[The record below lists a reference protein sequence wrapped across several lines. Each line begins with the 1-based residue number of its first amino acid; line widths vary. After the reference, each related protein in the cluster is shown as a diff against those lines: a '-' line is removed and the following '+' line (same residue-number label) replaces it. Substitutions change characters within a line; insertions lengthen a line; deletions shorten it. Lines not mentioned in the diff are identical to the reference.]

1 MKNIFSDAETFKEAL
16 KAEVSARFGRDFED
30 AYPEE
35 RYLALGTLI
44 RDQLGYSWKVTK
56 KSVSEHQTKQLYY
69 FSMEFLMGR
78 LMTNNLMNM
87 GVYEVAKKGL
97 DELGMDLHNLEELEM
112 DAGLGNGGLGRLAAC
127 FLDSLASL
135 NLAGNGNCIRYR
147 YGLFRQE
154 IVDDCQV
161 EKPDC
166 WLRLGNVWEV
176 WKPQHDVQ
184 VKFGG
189 QLDAYMDQY
198 GRFHSNYHPD
208 FVVRA
213 VPYDM
218 PIVGYHTLTT
228 NTLRLWD
235 AQVDENSVQAGN
247 LRHYLN
253 EVSDLTAN
261 VYPDDSTQ
269 KGKELRLKQEYF
281 FVCAGVDQIIRSH
294 LRVYPSLDNLADKV
308 AIQLNDTHPV
318 LVIPELMRVL
328 MDDYDYNWDDA
339 WNIVTHTVAYTNHTI
354 MSEAL
359 ERWPQ
364 DMMRQ
369 LLPRI
374 YMIIEEIERRF
385 FYEVQHA
392 GHGNDFA
399 AMSILKD
406 NQVHMAN
413 LAVVGSHSVNGVA
426 RIHSEILINSV
437 LAAFASLY
445 PERFNN
451 KTNGITHR
459 RWLAYSNP
467 QLTALLEKY
476 IGNGFI
482 HHPEQLEKLMTYV
495 DDPKLQEEFQAVKK
509 ERKQILADYVKENL
523 GIEVD
528 VNSIF
533 DVQCKRL
540 HAYKRQLMNIMH
552 IMYLYLS
559 MKQDPNFRI
568 VPTTFFFAAKAAPGY
583 ALAKEIIKLI
593 NKVANRVN
601 SDPQVSQFMKVV
613 FIPNYSVSIAEILI
627 NAADVSEQIST
638 AGKEASGTGNMK
650 FMMNGAL
657 TLGTLDGANVEIVEQ
672 VGWDNAKIF
681 GLQVEQIENI
691 KRENSYDVWRIYH
704 SNPNLRMVIDS
715 LRNCTWS
722 SNPNEFQLIF
732 NDLMLHRDE
741 FFVLAD
747 FDAYT
752 LAHRDVSA
760 WYLDKPAWARA
771 MLINIAKSGYFS
783 SDRTIREY
791 AKEIWG
797 LDEVQFTKEQ
807 FDDFLLSQKDFA
819 EAAHL
824 VSEADSPE
832 AADKEAESNDL
843 KTI

>member
-1 MKNIFSDAETFKEAL
+1 MKNIFSDAQTFKEAL
-16 KAEVSARFGRDFED
+16 KAEVSGRFGRDFED
-30 AYPEE
+30 SYPEE
-35 RYLALGTLI
+35 RYLALGSLI
-44 RDQLGYSWKVTK
+44 RDQLGNTWKETK
-56 KSVSEHQTKQLYY
+56 KSVSEHHTKQLYY

-87 GVYEVAKKGL
+87 GVYDVVKEAL
-97 DELGMDLHNLEELEM
+97 DDLGMDLHNLEELEA

-147 YGLFRQE
+147 YGLFKQE
-154 IVDDCQV
+154 IINDQQV

-176 WKPQHDVQ
+176 WKPQHDVR

-189 QLDAYMDQY
+189 TLDAYMDQF
-198 GRFHSNYHPD
+198 GKFHSNYHPN

-213 VPYDM
+213 VPYDE
-218 PIVGYHTLTT
+218 PIVGYHTPTT

-235 AQVDENSVQAGN
+235 AAVDEESVQAGK
-247 LRHYLN
+247 LN
-253 EVSDLTAN
+253 EYLHDVLALTAN

-269 KGKELRLKQEYF
+269 EGKELRLKQEYF

-294 LRVYPSLDNLADKV
+294 LRAYPSLDNLGEKS

-328 MDDYDYNWDDA
+328 MDDYNYNWDDA
-339 WNIVTHTVAYTNHTI
+339 WNITRQTVAYTNHTI

-364 DMMRQ
+364 DLVRN

-385 FYEVQHA
+385 YHYVQ
-392 GHGNDFA
+392 GRGMGNRFPE
-399 AMSILKD
+399 MSILKD

-426 RIHSEILINSV
+426 KIHSEILVNDV
-437 LAAFASLY
+437 LNAFASLW

-451 KTNGITHR
+451 KTNGVTHR
-459 RWLAYSNP
+459 RWLVYSNP
-467 QLTALLEKY
+467 QLTKLLEEY
-476 IGNGFI
+476 IGDGFI
-482 HHPEQLEKLMTYV
+482 RHPEQLENLMNYV
-495 DDPKLQEEFQAVKK
+495 DDPELQEKFMQVKL
-509 ERKQILADYVKENL
+509 ERKKILAKYVHDEL
-523 GIEVD
+523 GIDVD
-528 VNSIF
+528 VNTIF

-552 IMYLYLS
+552 VMSLYLR
-559 MKQDPNFRI
+559 MKQDPNFK
-568 VPTTFFFAAKAAPGY
+568 VQPTTYFFAAKAAPGY

-593 NKVANRVN
+593 VKVSNRIN
-601 SDPQVSQFMKVV
+601 NDPQVSPYIKVV

-638 AGKEASGTGNMK
+638 AGKEASGTSNMK

-672 VGWDNAKIF
+672 VGYENAKIF
-681 GLQVEQIENI
+681 GLKVEELEEI
-691 KRENSYDVWRIYH
+691 KRNNSYDVWRIYN
-704 SNPNLRMVIDS
+704 SNPNLARVVDS
-715 LRNCTWS
+715 LHDCTWS
-722 SNPNEFQLIF
+722 NNPNEFQLIF

-747 FDAYT
+747 FDAYC
-752 LAHRDVSA
+752 LAHKEVSG
-760 WYLDKPAWARA
+760 WYQNRPAWARA

-783 SDRTIREY
+783 SDRTIRQY
-791 AKEIWG
+791 AEEIWG
-797 LDEVQFTKEQ
+797 LDEIQFTEEQYEQ
-807 FDDFLLSQKDFA
+807 FGFK
-819 EAAHL
+819 
-824 VSEADSPE
+824 
-832 AADKEAESNDL
+832 KED
-843 KTI
+843 

>member
-1 MKNIFSDAETFKEAL
+1 MKNIFSDAQTFKEAL
-16 KAEVSARFGRDFED
+16 TTEVAHRFGRDFED

-35 RYLALGTLI
+35 RYLVLGSLI
-44 RDQLGYSWKVTK
+44 RDQLGNTWKETK
-56 KSVSEHQTKQLYY
+56 KSVAEHHTKQLYY

-87 GVYEVAKKGL
+87 GVYDVVKEAL
-97 DELGMDLHNLEELEM
+97 DDLGMDLHNLEELEA

-147 YGLFRQE
+147 YGLFKQE
-154 IVDDCQV
+154 IINDQQV

-176 WKPQHDVQ
+176 WKPQHAVR

-189 QLDAYMDQY
+189 TLDAYMDQF
-198 GRFHSNYHPD
+198 GKFHSNYHPS

-213 VPYDM
+213 VPYDE
-218 PIVGYHTLTT
+218 PIVGYHTPTT

-235 AQVDENSVQAGN
+235 AAVDEESVQAGKLN
-247 LRHYLN
+247 EYLN
-253 EVSDLTAN
+253 AVSALTAN
-261 VYPDDSTQ
+261 VYPDDSTEE
-269 KGKELRLKQEYF
+269 GKELRLKQEYF

-294 LRVYPSLDNLADKV
+294 LRTYPTLDNLGEKT

-328 MDDYDYNWDDA
+328 MDDYNYNWDDA
-339 WNIVTHTVAYTNHTI
+339 WNIVRQTVAYTNHTI

-364 DMMRQ
+364 HLVRN

-385 FYEVQHA
+385 YHYVQA
-392 GHGNDFA
+392 RGMGNRFA
-399 AMSILKD
+399 EMSILKD
-406 NQVHMAN
+406 QQVHMAN

-426 RIHSEILINSV
+426 AIHSEILVNDV
-437 LAAFASLY
+437 MNAFATLW

-451 KTNGITHR
+451 KTNGVTHR
-459 RWLAYSNP
+459 RWLVYSNP
-467 QLTALLEKY
+467 QLTSLLKEY
-476 IGNGFI
+476 IGDGFI
-482 HHPEQLEKLMTYV
+482 RHPEQLEKLMEYV
-495 DDPKLQEEFQAVKK
+495 DDPTLQEKFMNVKL
-509 ERKQILADYVKENL
+509 ERKKILAKYVHDEL
-523 GIEVD
+523 GVDVD
-528 VNSIF
+528 VNTVF

-552 IMYLYLS
+552 VMSLYLR
-559 MKQDPNFRI
+559 MKQDPNFR
-568 VPTTFFFAAKAAPGY
+568 VQPTTYFFAAKAAPGY

-593 NKVANRVN
+593 VKVANRVN
-601 SDPQVSQFMKVV
+601 NDPLVSRYMKVV

-627 NAADVSEQIST
+627 NAADVSEQISM
-638 AGKEASGTGNMK
+638 AGKEASGTSNMK

-672 VGWDNAKIF
+672 VGYENAKIF
-681 GLQVEQIENI
+681 GLRVEELEEI
-691 KRENSYDVWRIYH
+691 KRHNSYDVWSIYN
-704 SNPNLRMVIDS
+704 SNPNLARVIDS
-715 LRNCTWS
+715 LHDCTWS
-722 SNPNEFQLIF
+722 NNPNEFQLIF

-747 FDAYT
+747 FDAYAQ
-752 LAHRDVSA
+752 AHREVSA
-760 WYLDKPAWARA
+760 WYQNRPAWARA

-783 SDRTIREY
+783 SDRTIRQY
-791 AKEIWG
+791 ANEIWG
-797 LDEVQFTKEQ
+797 LDEIQFTPEQ
-807 FDDFLLSQKDFA
+807 YEKFGF
-819 EAAHL
+819 E
-824 VSEADSPE
+824 
-832 AADKEAESNDL
+832 KEAE
-843 KTI
+843 

>member
-1 MKNIFSDAETFKEAL
+1 MKNIFSDAQTFKEAL
-16 KAEVSARFGRDFED
+16 TTEVAHRFGRDFED

-35 RYLALGTLI
+35 RYLVLGSLI
-44 RDQLGYSWKVTK
+44 RDQLGNTWKETK
-56 KSVSEHQTKQLYY
+56 KSVAEHHTKQLYY

-87 GVYEVAKKGL
+87 GVYDVVKEAL
-97 DELGMDLHNLEELEM
+97 DDLGMDLHNLEELEA

-147 YGLFRQE
+147 YGLFKQE
-154 IVDDCQV
+154 IINDQQV

-176 WKPQHDVQ
+176 WKPQHAVR

-189 QLDAYMDQY
+189 TLDAYMDQF
-198 GRFHSNYHPD
+198 GKFHSNYHPS

-213 VPYDM
+213 VPYDE
-218 PIVGYHTLTT
+218 PIVGYHTPTT

-235 AQVDENSVQAGN
+235 AAVDEESVQAGKLN
-247 LRHYLN
+247 EYLN
-253 EVSDLTAN
+253 AVSALTAN
-261 VYPDDSTQ
+261 VYPDDSTEE
-269 KGKELRLKQEYF
+269 GKELRLKQEYF

-294 LRVYPSLDNLADKV
+294 LRTYPTLDNLGEKT

-328 MDDYDYNWDDA
+328 MDDYNYNWDDA
-339 WNIVTHTVAYTNHTI
+339 WNIVRQTVAYTNHTI

-364 DMMRQ
+364 HLVRN

-385 FYEVQHA
+385 YHYVQA
-392 GHGNDFA
+392 RGMGNRFA
-399 AMSILKD
+399 EMSILKD
-406 NQVHMAN
+406 QQVHMAN

-426 RIHSEILINSV
+426 AIHSEILVNDV
-437 LAAFASLY
+437 MNAFATLW

-451 KTNGITHR
+451 KTNGVTHR
-459 RWLAYSNP
+459 RWLVYSNP
-467 QLTALLEKY
+467 QLTSLLKEY
-476 IGNGFI
+476 IGDGFI
-482 HHPEQLEKLMTYV
+482 RHPEQLEKLMEYV
-495 DDPKLQEEFQAVKK
+495 DDPTLQEKFMNVKL
-509 ERKQILADYVKENL
+509 ERKKILAKYVHDEL
-523 GIEVD
+523 GIDVD
-528 VNSIF
+528 VNTVF

-552 IMYLYLS
+552 VMSLYLR
-559 MKQDPNFRI
+559 MKQDPNFR
-568 VPTTFFFAAKAAPGY
+568 VQPTTYFFAAKAAPGY

-593 NKVANRVN
+593 VKVANRVN
-601 SDPQVSQFMKVV
+601 NDPLVSRYMKVV

-627 NAADVSEQIST
+627 NAADVSEQISM
-638 AGKEASGTGNMK
+638 AGKEASGTSNMK

-672 VGWDNAKIF
+672 VGYENAKIF
-681 GLQVEQIENI
+681 GLRVEELEEI
-691 KRENSYDVWRIYH
+691 KRHNSYDVWSIYN
-704 SNPNLRMVIDS
+704 SNPNLARVIDS
-715 LRNCTWS
+715 LHDCTWS
-722 SNPNEFQLIF
+722 NNPNEFQLIF

-747 FDAYT
+747 FDAYAQ
-752 LAHRDVSA
+752 AHREVSA
-760 WYLDKPAWARA
+760 WYQNRPAWARA

-783 SDRTIREY
+783 SDRTIRQY
-791 AKEIWG
+791 ANEIWG
-797 LDEVQFTKEQ
+797 LDEIQFTPEQ
-807 FDDFLLSQKDFA
+807 YEKFGF
-819 EAAHL
+819 E
-824 VSEADSPE
+824 
-832 AADKEAESNDL
+832 KEAE
-843 KTI
+843 

>member
-1 MKNIFSDAETFKEAL
+1 MKNIFSDAQTFKEAL
-16 KAEVSARFGRDFED
+16 TTEVAHRFGRDFED

-35 RYLALGTLI
+35 RYLVLGSLI
-44 RDQLGYSWKVTK
+44 RDQLGNTWKETK
-56 KSVSEHQTKQLYY
+56 KSVAEHHTKQLYY

-87 GVYEVAKKGL
+87 GVYDVVKEAL
-97 DELGMDLHNLEELEM
+97 DDLGMDLHNLEELEA

-147 YGLFRQE
+147 YGLFKQE
-154 IVDDCQV
+154 IINDQQV

-176 WKPQHDVQ
+176 WKPQHDVR

-189 QLDAYMDQY
+189 TLDAYMDQF
-198 GRFHSNYHPD
+198 GKFHSNYHPS

-213 VPYDM
+213 VPYDE
-218 PIVGYHTLTT
+218 PIVGYHTPTT

-235 AQVDENSVQAGN
+235 AAVDEESVQAGKLN
-247 LRHYLN
+247 EYLN
-253 EVSDLTAN
+253 AVSALTAN
-261 VYPDDSTQ
+261 VYPDDSTEE
-269 KGKELRLKQEYF
+269 GKELRLKQEYF

-294 LRVYPSLDNLADKV
+294 LRTYPTLDNLGEKT

-328 MDDYDYNWDDA
+328 MDDYNYNWDDA
-339 WNIVTHTVAYTNHTI
+339 WNIVRQTVAYTNHTI

-364 DMMRQ
+364 HLVRN

-385 FYEVQHA
+385 YHYVQA
-392 GHGNDFA
+392 RGMGNRFA
-399 AMSILKD
+399 EMSILKD
-406 NQVHMAN
+406 QQVHMAN

-426 RIHSEILINSV
+426 AIHSEILVNDV
-437 LAAFASLY
+437 MNAFATLW

-451 KTNGITHR
+451 KTNGVTHR
-459 RWLAYSNP
+459 RWLVYSNP
-467 QLTALLEKY
+467 QLTSLLKEN
-476 IGNGFI
+476 IGDGFI
-482 HHPEQLEKLMTYV
+482 RHPEQLEKLMEYV
-495 DDPKLQEEFQAVKK
+495 DDPTLQEKFMNVKL
-509 ERKQILADYVKENL
+509 ERKKILAKYVHDEL
-523 GIEVD
+523 GIDVD
-528 VNSIF
+528 VNTVF

-552 IMYLYLS
+552 VMSLYLR
-559 MKQDPNFRI
+559 MKQDPNFR
-568 VPTTFFFAAKAAPGY
+568 VQPTTYFFAAKAAPGY

-593 NKVANRVN
+593 VKVANRVN
-601 SDPQVSQFMKVV
+601 NDPLVSRYMKVV

-627 NAADVSEQIST
+627 NAADVSEQISM
-638 AGKEASGTGNMK
+638 AGKEASGTSNMK

-672 VGWDNAKIF
+672 VGYENAKIF
-681 GLQVEQIENI
+681 GLRVEELEEI
-691 KRENSYDVWRIYH
+691 KRHNSYDVWSIYN
-704 SNPNLRMVIDS
+704 SNPNLARVIDS
-715 LRNCTWS
+715 LHDCTWS
-722 SNPNEFQLIF
+722 NNPNEFQLIF

-747 FDAYT
+747 FDAYAQ
-752 LAHRDVSA
+752 AHREVSA
-760 WYLDKPAWARA
+760 WYQNRPAWARA

-783 SDRTIREY
+783 SDRTIRQY
-791 AKEIWG
+791 ANEIWG
-797 LDEVQFTKEQ
+797 LDEIQFTPEQ
-807 FDDFLLSQKDFA
+807 YEKFGF
-819 EAAHL
+819 E
-824 VSEADSPE
+824 
-832 AADKEAESNDL
+832 KEAE
-843 KTI
+843 

>member
-1 MKNIFSDAETFKEAL
+1 MKNIFSDAQTFKEAL
-16 KAEVSARFGRDFED
+16 TTEVAHRFGRDFED

-35 RYLALGTLI
+35 RYLVLGSLI
-44 RDQLGYSWKVTK
+44 RDQLGNTWKETK
-56 KSVSEHQTKQLYY
+56 KSVAEHHTKQLYY

-87 GVYEVAKKGL
+87 GVYDVVKEAL
-97 DELGMDLHNLEELEM
+97 DDLGMDLHNLEELEA

-147 YGLFRQE
+147 YGLFKQE
-154 IVDDCQV
+154 IINDQQV

-176 WKPQHDVQ
+176 WKPQHDVR

-189 QLDAYMDQY
+189 TLDAYMDQF
-198 GRFHSNYHPD
+198 GKFHSNYHPS

-213 VPYDM
+213 VPYDE
-218 PIVGYHTLTT
+218 PIVGYHTPTT

-235 AQVDENSVQAGN
+235 AAVDEESVQAGKLN
-247 LRHYLN
+247 EYLN
-253 EVSDLTAN
+253 AVSALTAN
-261 VYPDDSTQ
+261 VYPDDSTEE
-269 KGKELRLKQEYF
+269 GKELRLKQEYF

-294 LRVYPSLDNLADKV
+294 LRTYPTLDNLGEKT

-328 MDDYDYNWDDA
+328 MDDYNYNWDDA
-339 WNIVTHTVAYTNHTI
+339 WNIVRQTVAYTNHTI

-364 DMMRQ
+364 HLVRN

-385 FYEVQHA
+385 YHYVQA
-392 GHGNDFA
+392 RGMGNRFA
-399 AMSILKD
+399 EMSILKD
-406 NQVHMAN
+406 QQVHMAN

-426 RIHSEILINSV
+426 AIHSEILVNDV
-437 LAAFASLY
+437 MNAFATLW

-451 KTNGITHR
+451 KTNGVTHR
-459 RWLAYSNP
+459 RWLVYSNP
-467 QLTALLEKY
+467 QLTSLLKEY
-476 IGNGFI
+476 IGDGFI
-482 HHPEQLEKLMTYV
+482 RHPEQLEKLMEYV
-495 DDPKLQEEFQAVKK
+495 DDPTLQEKFMNVKL
-509 ERKQILADYVKENL
+509 ERKKILAKYVHDEL
-523 GIEVD
+523 GVDVD
-528 VNSIF
+528 VNTVF

-552 IMYLYLS
+552 VMSLYLR
-559 MKQDPNFRI
+559 MKQDPNFR
-568 VPTTFFFAAKAAPGY
+568 VQPTTYFFAAKAAPGY

-593 NKVANRVN
+593 VKVANRVN
-601 SDPQVSQFMKVV
+601 NDPLVSRYMKVV

-627 NAADVSEQIST
+627 NAADVSEQISM
-638 AGKEASGTGNMK
+638 AGKEASGTSNMK

-672 VGWDNAKIF
+672 VGYENAKIF
-681 GLQVEQIENI
+681 GLRVEELEEI
-691 KRENSYDVWRIYH
+691 KRHNSYDVWSIYN
-704 SNPNLRMVIDS
+704 SNPNLARVIDS
-715 LRNCTWS
+715 LHDCTWS
-722 SNPNEFQLIF
+722 NNPNEFQLIF

-747 FDAYT
+747 FDAYAQ
-752 LAHRDVSA
+752 AHREVSA
-760 WYLDKPAWARA
+760 WYQNRPAWARA

-783 SDRTIREY
+783 SDRTIRQY
-791 AKEIWG
+791 ANEIWG
-797 LDEVQFTKEQ
+797 LDEIQFTPEQ
-807 FDDFLLSQKDFA
+807 YEKFGFEKRS
-819 EAAHL
+819 
-824 VSEADSPE
+824 
-832 AADKEAESNDL
+832 
-843 KTI
+843 

>member
-16 KAEVSARFGRDFED
+16 RAEVTARYGRDFED

-35 RYLALGTLI
+35 RFLALGTLI
-44 RDQLGYSWKVTK
+44 RDQLGYSWTVTK
-56 KSVSEHQTKQLYY
+56 KSVSEHHTKQLYY

-87 GVYEVAKKGL
+87 GVYDVAKKAL
-97 DELGMDLHNLEELEM
+97 DELGMDLHNLEELES

-166 WLRLGNVWEV
+166 WLKLGNVWEV
-176 WKPQHDVQ
+176 WKPQHAVQ

-208 FVVRA
+208 FVVSA
-213 VPYDM
+213 VPYDV

-235 AQVDENSVQAGN
+235 AQVDEDSVQAGN
-247 LRHYLN
+247 LGHYLN

-294 LRVYPSLDNLADKV
+294 LRVYPTLDNLPEKV

-328 MDDYDYNWDDA
+328 MDDYDYNWDEA
-339 WNIVTHTVAYTNHTI
+339 WSIVRRTVAYTNHTI

-385 FYEVQHA
+385 YYEVQHA
-392 GHGNDFA
+392 GRANDFTY
-399 AMSILKD
+399 MSILKD

-426 RIHSEILINSV
+426 RIHSEILVNDV
-437 LAAFASLY
+437 MAAFASLY
-445 PERFNN
+445 PDRFNN

-467 QLTALLEKY
+467 QLTSLLGKY
-476 IGNGFI
+476 IGDGFI
-482 HHPEQLEKLMTYV
+482 RHPDQLEKLMDYV
-495 DDPKLQEEFQAVKK
+495 DDPTLQKEFFEVKK
-509 ERKQILADYVKENL
+509 ERKQILADYVRENL

-552 IMYLYLS
+552 IMYLYLT

-593 NKVANRVN
+593 NKVANRIN
-601 SDPQVSQFMKVV
+601 SDPQVSPYMKVV

-638 AGKEASGTGNMK
+638 AGKEASGTSNMK

-672 VGWDNAKIF
+672 VGWENAKIF
-681 GLQVEQIENI
+681 GLQVEQLEHI
-691 KRENSYDVWRIYH
+691 KRENSYDVWRLYH

-722 SNPNEFQLIF
+722 PNPNEFQLIF

-752 LAHRDVSA
+752 QAHRDVSA

-783 SDRTIREY
+783 SDRTIRQY
-791 AKEIWG
+791 ADEIWG

-807 FDDFLLSQKDFA
+807 FEDFQLSRQDFQ
-819 EAAHL
+819 EAAAI
-824 VSEADSPE
+824 V
-832 AADKEAESNDL
+832 ADKSQDKAS
-843 KTI
+843 

>member
-1 MKNIFSDAETFKEAL
+1 MKNIFSDAQTFKEAL
-16 KAEVSARFGRDFED
+16 TTEVAHRFGRDFED

-35 RYLALGTLI
+35 RYLVLGSLI
-44 RDQLGYSWKVTK
+44 RDQLGNTWKETK
-56 KSVSEHQTKQLYY
+56 KSVAEHHTKQLYY

-87 GVYEVAKKGL
+87 GVYDVVKEAL
-97 DELGMDLHNLEELEM
+97 DDLGMDLHNLEELEA

-147 YGLFRQE
+147 YGLFKQE
-154 IVDDCQV
+154 IINDQQV

-176 WKPQHDVQ
+176 WKPQHDVR

-189 QLDAYMDQY
+189 TLDAYMDQF
-198 GRFHSNYHPD
+198 GKFHSNYHPS

-213 VPYDM
+213 VPYDE
-218 PIVGYHTLTT
+218 PIVGYHTPTT

-235 AQVDENSVQAGN
+235 AAVDEESVQAGKLN
-247 LRHYLN
+247 EYLN
-253 EVSDLTAN
+253 AVSALTAN
-261 VYPDDSTQ
+261 VYPDDSTEE
-269 KGKELRLKQEYF
+269 GKELRLKQEYF

-294 LRVYPSLDNLADKV
+294 LRTYPTLDNLGEKT

-328 MDDYDYNWDDA
+328 MDDYNYNWDDA
-339 WNIVTHTVAYTNHTI
+339 WNIVRQTVAYTNHTI

-364 DMMRQ
+364 HLVRN

-385 FYEVQHA
+385 YHYVQA
-392 GHGNDFA
+392 RGMGNRFA
-399 AMSILKD
+399 EMSILKD
-406 NQVHMAN
+406 QQVHMAN

-426 RIHSEILINSV
+426 AIHSEILVNDV
-437 LAAFASLY
+437 MNAFATLW

-451 KTNGITHR
+451 KTNGVTHR
-459 RWLAYSNP
+459 RWLVYSNP
-467 QLTALLEKY
+467 QLTSLLKEY
-476 IGNGFI
+476 IGDGFI
-482 HHPEQLEKLMTYV
+482 RHPEQLEKLMEYV
-495 DDPKLQEEFQAVKK
+495 DDPTLQEKFMNVKL
-509 ERKQILADYVKENL
+509 ERKKILEKYVHDEL
-523 GIEVD
+523 GIDVD
-528 VNSIF
+528 VNTVF

-552 IMYLYLS
+552 VMSLYLR
-559 MKQDPNFRI
+559 MKQDPNFR
-568 VPTTFFFAAKAAPGY
+568 VQPTTYFFAAKAAPGY

-593 NKVANRVN
+593 VKVANRVN
-601 SDPQVSQFMKVV
+601 NDPLVSRYMKVV

-627 NAADVSEQIST
+627 NAADVSEQISM
-638 AGKEASGTGNMK
+638 AGKEASGTSNMK

-672 VGWDNAKIF
+672 VGYENAKIF
-681 GLQVEQIENI
+681 GLRVEELEEI
-691 KRENSYDVWRIYH
+691 KRHNSYDVWSIYN
-704 SNPNLRMVIDS
+704 SNPNLARVIDS
-715 LRNCTWS
+715 LHDCTWS

-747 FDAYT
+747 FDAYAQ
-752 LAHRDVSA
+752 AHREVSA
-760 WYLDKPAWARA
+760 WYQNRPAWARA

-783 SDRTIREY
+783 SDRTIRQY
-791 AKEIWG
+791 ANEIWG
-797 LDEVQFTKEQ
+797 LDEIQFTPEQ
-807 FDDFLLSQKDFA
+807 YEKFGF
-819 EAAHL
+819 E
-824 VSEADSPE
+824 
-832 AADKEAESNDL
+832 KEAE
-843 KTI
+843 

>member
-1 MKNIFSDAETFKEAL
+1 MKNIFSDAQTFKEAL
-16 KAEVSARFGRDFED
+16 TTEVAHRFGRDFED

-35 RYLALGTLI
+35 RYLVLGSLI
-44 RDQLGYSWKVTK
+44 RDQLGNTWKETK
-56 KSVSEHQTKQLYY
+56 KSVAEHHTKQLYY

-87 GVYEVAKKGL
+87 GVYDVVKEAL
-97 DELGMDLHNLEELEM
+97 DDLGMDLHNLEELEA

-147 YGLFRQE
+147 YGLFKQE
-154 IVDDCQV
+154 IINDQQV

-176 WKPQHDVQ
+176 WKPQHDVR

-189 QLDAYMDQY
+189 TLDAYMDQF
-198 GRFHSNYHPD
+198 GKFHSNYHPS

-213 VPYDM
+213 VPYDE
-218 PIVGYHTLTT
+218 PIVGYHTPTT

-235 AQVDENSVQAGN
+235 AAVDEESVQAGKLN
-247 LRHYLN
+247 EYLN
-253 EVSDLTAN
+253 AVSALTAN
-261 VYPDDSTQ
+261 VYPDDSTEE
-269 KGKELRLKQEYF
+269 GKELRLKQEYF

-294 LRVYPSLDNLADKV
+294 LRTYPTLDNLGEKT

-328 MDDYDYNWDDA
+328 MDDYNYNWDDA
-339 WNIVTHTVAYTNHTI
+339 WNIVRQTVAYTNHTI

-364 DMMRQ
+364 HLVRN

-385 FYEVQHA
+385 YHYVQA
-392 GHGNDFA
+392 RGMGNRFA
-399 AMSILKD
+399 EMSILKD
-406 NQVHMAN
+406 QQVHMAN

-426 RIHSEILINSV
+426 AIHSEILVNDV
-437 LAAFASLY
+437 MNAFATLW

-451 KTNGITHR
+451 KTNGVTHR
-459 RWLAYSNP
+459 RWLVYSNP
-467 QLTALLEKY
+467 QLTSLLKEY
-476 IGNGFI
+476 IGDGFI
-482 HHPEQLEKLMTYV
+482 RHPEQLEKLMEYV
-495 DDPKLQEEFQAVKK
+495 DDPTLQEKFMNVKL
-509 ERKQILADYVKENL
+509 ERKKILAKYVHDEL
-523 GIEVD
+523 GIDVD
-528 VNSIF
+528 VNTVF

-552 IMYLYLS
+552 VMSLYLR
-559 MKQDPNFRI
+559 MKQDPNFR
-568 VPTTFFFAAKAAPGY
+568 VQPTTYFFAAKAAPGY

-593 NKVANRVN
+593 VKVANRVN
-601 SDPQVSQFMKVV
+601 NDPLVSRYMKVV

-627 NAADVSEQIST
+627 NAADVSEQISM
-638 AGKEASGTGNMK
+638 AGKEASGTSNMK

-672 VGWDNAKIF
+672 VGYENAKIF
-681 GLQVEQIENI
+681 GLRVEELEEI
-691 KRENSYDVWRIYH
+691 KRHNSYDVWSIYN
-704 SNPNLRMVIDS
+704 SNPNLARVIDS
-715 LRNCTWS
+715 LHDCTWS
-722 SNPNEFQLIF
+722 NNPNEFQLIF
-732 NDLMLHRDE
+732 NDLMLHHDE

-747 FDAYT
+747 FDAYAQ
-752 LAHRDVSA
+752 AHREVSA
-760 WYLDKPAWARA
+760 WYQNRPAWAQA

-783 SDRTIREY
+783 SDRTIRQY
-791 AKEIWG
+791 ANEIWG
-797 LDEVQFTKEQ
+797 LDEIQFTPEQ
-807 FDDFLLSQKDFA
+807 YEKFGF
-819 EAAHL
+819 E
-824 VSEADSPE
+824 
-832 AADKEAESNDL
+832 KEAE
-843 KTI
+843 